1 MIDTLFIDID
11 GTITRFRDADA
22 EHAGP
27 ELLGHRLLTLM
38 RDRAARRLDT
48 AADGAEAV
56 IRRVF
61 HQKTWWDWADFL
73 HALDLDPE
81 AFWRSADEAETRYIQ
96 PREVDL
102 AEALSDLKDA
112 GYELIITSNNPTS
125 GIRHKMRLAGLDDRW
140 QRRHVSRLLGTDRV
154 RAMKWDAEF
163 WHQALRL
170 AGKEPTQ
177 VVVIGDT
184 WHDDVLMPREAQIP
198 YQLIFGHRPL
208 DDTQALPGVLRINGW
223 SQAVDELTKGLPRI
237 GIESANLGLQPRS
250 GRTRSRVVPARGV

>member
-11 GTITRFRDADA
+11 GTITRFRDAHA

-27 ELLGHRLLTLM
+27 ELLGHRLLALM

-48 AADGAEAV
+48 AADRAEAV
-56 IRRVF
+56 IREVF
-61 HQKTWWDWADFL
+61 HNKTWWDWEDFL
-73 HALDLDPE
+73 HALDLDSE
-81 AFWRSADEAETRYIQ
+81 AFWRSADESETRYIQ
-96 PREVDL
+96 PREADL
-102 AEALSDLKDA
+102 AKALSDLKA
-112 GYELIITSNNPTS
+112 SGYELIITSNNPTS

-170 AGKEPTQ
+170 ARKEPTQ

-184 WHDDVLMPREAQIP
+184 WHDDVLMPREAGIFN
-198 YQLIFGHRPL
+198 QLIFEHHPPH
-208 DDTQALPGVLRINGW
+208 DTQALPGVLRINGW
-223 SQAVDELTKGLPRI
+223 PQVAEELTKGLPRI
-237 GIESANLGLQPRS
+237 RIESASLRPGPIRS
-250 GRTRSRVVPARGV
+250 HVVPARGV